1 MFVNLG
7 SLEKFE
13 YAVNNLGG
21 KRVLEDEQVFFQH
34 LLSCENKVLIFSKEM
49 QESEEPQMIFPEE
62 IPTVMEE
69 SEALEKFGNYLEE
82 VFYEANV
89 LIPACF
95 LTEIGAVIDMVH
107 LKIMYMNL
115 GVKQSMVM
123 DCKSC
128 VLDGARYGDAP
139 PLVIPLGRRCMD
151 QRKICSAALK
161 AGSWRRSLQ
170 LLQEAQIS
178 MVALRRT
185 LTDSVS
191 TAEFSH
197 TENCHRAEA
206 AQVPLNLRV
215 YTALI
220 GACRSRWQAAIH
232 LLRRLQGEQQEGD
245 AVLYSRC
252 ISAGLKGKRWQL
264 AFGLLEELDCAGIE
278 RDLFIFNAAISACE
292 AANSWPAALRF
303 LAVSRV
309 SDVVSLTST
318 IAACEKFRAWTITL
332 ALLVWAQGAWA
343 QANLVTHNTCVSACS
358 KAAGWPQ
365 ALGVLHDI
373 TADLI
378 SYNSV
383 TSGLGKALLWQEAM
397 QMLGSLQANSLVADG
412 FSYSAV
418 IHTCGLAGLWLQAC
432 ALAAVCPRD
441 GVVRNSALEACAKG
455 SQWRAASQLFLGQP
469 ERPSRGRF
477 VGLFKALSGARQ
489 WARAL
494 CLLQE
499 AGEEFGDTIAWN
511 TVTRCALEAD
521 AWPAALAVL
530 AHMELQLLRTDT
542 RMYAETLGTL
552 GRNTQWQLCWSLCQ
566 TCQPD
571 MYMCTTSATAALRAG
586 SWQAVFWQFQLGG
599 SQFDAVARNLA
610 ISACD
615 TGSQW
620 WGSFGILDS
629 FEVYELEIDV
639 VTLTSVMSACE
650 KSARWPHAVCL
661 FRQLA
666 DLDLAAT
673 DVTYGVAASAFAK
686 GKCIKAASRTL
697 GTMCRQRMSAT
708 IAYNGVLNACST
720 FTDWKT
726 ALAVYRQS
734 QSKGVHPDDAS
745 HLSVLSTCGTAG
757 QWQAS
762 SHFLQIEAKAR
773 EANRVMQLNT
783 VIDAC
788 VPFRWARALAQLRGL
803 PQQLVQGSHVTYAVV
818 LSELPWRMA
827 LFLLEPGEVVEVQH
841 SALRAA
847 QRGTAWTQQLAL
859 LRPGDSIAFNLL
871 LKALPWQKA
880 LLRLQ
885 GDRRL
890 DVYSY
895 SAVIS
900 TCAEAAQWQHALQ
913 LVAFMQQKEAHCAQW
928 QDYWPKSE
936 THKADPPHSVFFTPG
951 FVACQEFP
959 HISFRHASVMVNFG
973 KTPAAAP
980 ASTSRKRRTHSQVV
994 LAPGRDLSFLERA
1007 YARRRP
1013 LTAMRPPQP
1022 EQADGL
1028 ESDMCWSA
1036 DLAVLGQAWDD
1047 LADLSVSESGGYYLS
1062 VISSVPRSFWKA
1074 RGGEGGPSYKLQL
1087 TRRSKRVN
1095 SSEDKCEV
1103 MLPVAFPDEGTFEW
1117 LDSFIEKN
1125 PQYTELSDRKL
1136 MEWAVASGLN
1146 RPKVGPNA
1154 RRPIAD
1160 VASEEEE
1167 GLLANWHCQTV
1178 LWAYVSKRGAASGRY
1193 IRLSWLSELFCCDGC
1208 QSEHWLM
1215 LFVALKDL
1223 LAQRHEAVV
1232 RPPGITKQRAKLVV
1246 PGGKVSCAPPD
1257 CDVVAGSLKDFLQK
1271 VDVLEMATRESVV
1284 TVEIVADA
1292 LLPFWVT
1299 PTRNMAGKLRPCF
1312 CHAKSSS
1319 DKPNYQYGLPSMDNG
1334 LSGVVQSISSL
1345 QPRNYIIMEVK
1356 SNLVAEER
1364 AQILKRFP
1372 SAQYKKV
1379 AHVVMGEPD
1388 EAASQRGGKVVL
1400 LCKHEQQEYK
1410 QRVRK
1415 KILKIKQDKENASWR
1430 IKKAQQEQ
1438 KKRMAQQQKE
1448 MAEKRHHSLPGNW

>member
-1 MFVNLG
+1 
-7 SLEKFE
+7 
-13 YAVNNLGG
+13 
-21 KRVLEDEQVFFQH
+21 
-34 LLSCENKVLIFSKEM
+34 
-49 QESEEPQMIFPEE
+49 P
-62 IPTVMEE
+62 
-69 SEALEKFGNYLEE
+69 
-82 VFYEANV
+82 
-89 LIPACF
+89 
-95 LTEIGAVIDMVH
+95 
-107 LKIMYMNL
+107 
-115 GVKQSMVM
+115 
-123 DCKSC
+123 
-128 VLDGARYGDAP
+128 AP

-170 LLQEAQIS
+170 LLQE
-178 MVALRRT
+178 
-185 LTDSVS
+185 
-191 TAEFSH
+191 
-197 TENCHRAEA
+197 AEA

-318 IAACEKFRAWTITL
+318 IAACEKQPGQRFRAWTITL

-913 LVAFMQQKEAHCAQW
+913 LVAFMQQKELRPSQHIYSQVLALLLRHRQKVLR
-928 QDYWPKSE
+928 Q
-936 THKADPPHSVFFTPG
+936 
-951 FVACQEFP
+951 FP

-980 ASTSRKRRTHSQVV
+980 ASTSRTAQSQVT
-994 LAPGRDLSFLERA
+994 APPKDLRPRA
-1007 YARRRP
+1007 SAVANIDSSHRIGTVTEAGSAALIRR
-1013 LTAMRPPQP
+1013 
-1022 EQADGL
+1022 
-1028 ESDMCWSA
+1028 
-1036 DLAVLGQAWDD
+1036 
-1047 LADLSVSESGGYYLS
+1047 SVSESGGYYLS

-1167 GLLANWHCQTV
+1167 GL
-1178 LWAYVSKRGAASGRY
+1178 
-1193 IRLSWLSELFCCDGC
+1193 D
-1208 QSEHWLM
+1208 
-1215 LFVALKDL
+1215 
-1223 LAQRHEAVV
+1223 
-1232 RPPGITKQRAKLVV
+1232 AK
-1246 PGGKVSCAPPD
+1246 C
-1257 CDVVAGSLKDFLQK
+1257 
-1271 VDVLEMATRESVV
+1271 
-1284 TVEIVADA
+1284 
-1292 LLPFWVT
+1292 
-1299 PTRNMAGKLRPCF
+1299 
-1312 CHAKSSS
+1312 
-1319 DKPNYQYGLPSMDNG
+1319 
-1334 LSGVVQSISSL
+1334 
-1345 QPRNYIIMEVK
+1345 
-1356 SNLVAEER
+1356 
-1364 AQILKRFP
+1364 
-1372 SAQYKKV
+1372 
-1379 AHVVMGEPD
+1379 
-1388 EAASQRGGKVVL
+1388 
-1400 LCKHEQQEYK
+1400 
-1410 QRVRK
+1410 
-1415 KILKIKQDKENASWR
+1415 
-1430 IKKAQQEQ
+1430 
-1438 KKRMAQQQKE
+1438 
-1448 MAEKRHHSLPGNW
+1448 

>member
-1 MFVNLG
+1 
-7 SLEKFE
+7 
-13 YAVNNLGG
+13 
-21 KRVLEDEQVFFQH
+21 
-34 LLSCENKVLIFSKEM
+34 
-49 QESEEPQMIFPEE
+49 
-62 IPTVMEE
+62 
-69 SEALEKFGNYLEE
+69 
-82 VFYEANV
+82 
-89 LIPACF
+89 
-95 LTEIGAVIDMVH
+95 
-107 LKIMYMNL
+107 
-115 GVKQSMVM
+115 
-123 DCKSC
+123 
-128 VLDGARYGDAP
+128 
-139 PLVIPLGRRCMD
+139 
-151 QRKICSAALK
+151 
-161 AGSWRRSLQ
+161 
-170 LLQEAQIS
+170 
-178 MVALRRT
+178 
-185 LTDSVS
+185 
-191 TAEFSH
+191 
-197 TENCHRAEA
+197 
-206 AQVPLNLRV
+206 
-215 YTALI
+215 
-220 GACRSRWQAAIH
+220 
-232 LLRRLQGEQQEGD
+232 
-245 AVLYSRC
+245 
-252 ISAGLKGKRWQL
+252 
-264 AFGLLEELDCAGIE
+264 
-278 RDLFIFNAAISACE
+278 DLFIFNAAISACE

-734 QSKGVHPDDAS
+734 QSKGVRPDDAS

-803 PQQLVQGSHVTYAVV
+803 PQQLVQG
-818 LSELPWRMA
+818 
-827 LFLLEPGEVVEVQH
+827 EVAEVQH

-913 LVAFMQQKEAHCAQW
+913 LVAFMQQK
-928 QDYWPKSE
+928 D
-936 THKADPPHSVFFTPG
+936 TP
-951 FVACQEFP
+951 FP

-973 KTPAAAP
+973 KTPANVQVEHAVP
-980 ASTSRKRRTHSQVV
+980 FFWLSHFFQRTSVLGRKRRTHSQVV

-1022 EQADGL
+1022 EQADGLRNTAMALWTLHSCPSGLRL

-1167 GLLANWHCQTV
+1167 GGPLAGHTRSSAPAKWQV
-1178 LWAYVSKRGAASGRY
+1178 GAPA
-1193 IRLSWLSELFCCDGC
+1193 
-1208 QSEHWLM
+1208 
-1215 LFVALKDL
+1215 
-1223 LAQRHEAVV
+1223 
-1232 RPPGITKQRAKLVV
+1232 
-1246 PGGKVSCAPPD
+1246 
-1257 CDVVAGSLKDFLQK
+1257 
-1271 VDVLEMATRESVV
+1271 
-1284 TVEIVADA
+1284 
-1292 LLPFWVT
+1292 
-1299 PTRNMAGKLRPCF
+1299 
-1312 CHAKSSS
+1312 
-1319 DKPNYQYGLPSMDNG
+1319 
-1334 LSGVVQSISSL
+1334 
-1345 QPRNYIIMEVK
+1345 
-1356 SNLVAEER
+1356 
-1364 AQILKRFP
+1364 
-1372 SAQYKKV
+1372 
-1379 AHVVMGEPD
+1379 
-1388 EAASQRGGKVVL
+1388 
-1400 LCKHEQQEYK
+1400 
-1410 QRVRK
+1410 
-1415 KILKIKQDKENASWR
+1415 
-1430 IKKAQQEQ
+1430 
-1438 KKRMAQQQKE
+1438 
-1448 MAEKRHHSLPGNW
+1448 